1 MKIQVIPQ
9 ECKGE
14 YIILVYDGIHVNPK
28 RQDIRNAKDSH
39 DALACAMRL
48 SPRMFGIDRLEFYS
62 ANRVGAEKVTIA
74 ANEPDTCPV
83 CGLSPGI
90 QQDVTGLKPFDIR
103 SCLECGSCVR
113 R

>member
-9 ECKGE
+9 ESKGE
-14 YIILVYDGIHVNPK
+14 YIILVFDGTHVSPK
-28 RQDIRNAKDSH
+28 RQDIRNAKDAH

-48 SPRMFGIDRLEFYS
+48 SPRMFGIKRLEFYS

-74 ANEPDTCPV
+74 VNEEETCPV
-83 CGLSPGI
+83 CNMPPGI
-90 QQDVTGLKPFDIR
+90 QQDVTGLKGFDIR
-103 SCLECGSCVR
+103 SCPECRSCVR